1 MYTNLFI
8 SVSLIQNGLRRLL
21 KCIASRKMVLEL
33 SEASNCHFAFFS
45 QQQFL
50 KFWRQ
55 KGKNLWASIPL
66 SVLGLCNMLYGKN
79 VIWSLCHVVIPS
91 YGHCGITLKVF
102 STKRLFIRVILSKGH
117 FINMSFCPRVIL
129 SKGNFINMSFCP
141 RVIFSKGHFV
151 QGSFCQRVI
160 LSKGH
165 FVMASFDHALRYVLW
180 SFDHRVFWS

>member
-1 MYTNLFI
+1 M
-8 SVSLIQNGLRRLL
+8 

-33 SEASNCHFAFFS
+33 SEASKCHFTFFS

-66 SVLGLCNMLYGKN
+66 SVLGLGAWLYVKN
-79 VIWSLCHVVIPS
+79 VIWPLCHVVIPS

-102 STKRLFIRVILSKGH
+102 STKRLFYKGHFVKGSFYQYVILSKGH
-117 FINMSFCPRVIL
+117 FVQGSFCPRVIL
-129 SKGNFINMSFCP
+129 SKGHFVQGSFYQY
-141 RVIFSKGHFV
+141 VILSKGHFV
-151 QGSFCQRVI
+151 QGSFFPRVS

-165 FVMASFDHALRYVLW
+165 FVKGSFCHGII
-180 SFDHRVFWS
+180 